1 MSFALIFPG
10 QGSQSV
16 GMMAGLEASAAVRA
30 TFDEASDVLGQNLW
44 HLAKDGPA
52 EAQSLTVNTQ
62 PLMLAAGLA
71 SYRAWQEA
79 GGPPP
84 IVLAGH
90 SLGEYT
96 AWVVAG
102 TIAFHDALPLVRLR
116 AQAMQE
122 AVPVG
127 TGAMAAILGL
137 DDAAVLAA
145 CAEAA
150 NGEVVEAVNFNAP
163 SQVVIAGHKAA
174 VERAAA
180 AAKRNG
186 AKRALMLPVSAP
198 FHCSLLRPAAERL
211 AAHLASIRIQQPQ
224 IPVINNV
231 DATRVAD
238 AAAIR
243 DALSRQ
249 ACSPVRWVEC
259 VRAIAQAGATPVI
272 ECGPGKVLA
281 ALTKRIVP
289 ELDSLAVTDAA
300 SLAQAIATVRAQ

>member
-1 MSFALIFPG
+1 
-10 QGSQSV
+10 
-16 GMMAGLEASAAVRA
+16 MMTGFEASSPAVRA
-30 TFDEASDVLGQNLW
+30 TFEEASDVLGQDLW
-44 HLAKDGPA
+44 HLAKEGPA

-79 GGPPP
+79 GGPQPML
-84 IVLAGH
+84 LAGH

-102 TIAFHDALPLVRLR
+102 ALAFRDALPLVRLR

-137 DDAAVLAA
+137 EDAAVLAA

-180 AAKRNG
+180 VAKRNG

-198 FHCSLLRPAAERL
+198 FHCSLLRPAADRL
-211 AAHLASIRIQQPQ
+211 AAHLSSVKIDQPQ

-231 DATRVAD
+231 DVARVSE

-249 ACSPVRWVEC
+249 ACNPVRWVES
-259 VRAIAQAGATPVI
+259 VRAMAQAGATRVV

-289 ELDSLAVTDAA
+289 ELDSLAVTDAT
-300 SLAQAIATVRAQ
+300 SLAQAIATVRAG

>member
-1 MSFALIFPG
+1 
-10 QGSQSV
+10 
-16 GMMAGLEASAAVRA
+16 MMAGLEASAAVRA

-231 DATRVAD
+231 DAARVAD

-259 VRAIAQAGATPVI
+259 VRAMAQAGATRVI

-289 ELDSLAVTDAA
+289 ELESLAVTDAA